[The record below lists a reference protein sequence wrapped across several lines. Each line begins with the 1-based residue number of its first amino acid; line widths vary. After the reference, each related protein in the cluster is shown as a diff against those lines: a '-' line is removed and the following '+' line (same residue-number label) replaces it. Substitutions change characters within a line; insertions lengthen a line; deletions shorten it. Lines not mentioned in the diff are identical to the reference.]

1 MSLAAWV
8 GVALA
13 GGAGALA
20 RFWVGGAVMRWA
32 GARARGLPVGTL
44 AVNLSGALALGALSG
59 AGVQGDALTVAG
71 TGILGSYTT
80 FSTWMLESRRLAG
93 EGRRWA
99 MAANL
104 AGSLA
109 LGLGAVALG
118 RALA

>member
-1 MSLAAWV
+1 VSLGAWV

-13 GGAGALA
+13 GGVGALA
-20 RFWVGGAVMRWA
+20 RWWVGGAVMRWA

-44 AVNLSGALALGALSG
+44 AVNLTGALALGVLSG
-59 AGVQGDALTVAG
+59 AGVAGDGLAIAG

-80 FSTWMLESRRLAG
+80 FSTWMLESRRLAD
-93 EGRRWA
+93 EGRPWA
-99 MAANL
+99 VAANL

-109 LGLGAVALG
+109 LGLAAVALG